1 VSVHP
6 ARVLGRVDRWVRR
19 WRVLLPVFI
28 AEFVVL
34 LGFGALLPVLPL
46 FVADQGID
54 IQTFGLITAAWAIA
68 KLFAEPLFGHIAD
81 RTGRHK
87 LLMVVGLVLLAVFML
102 LPLVF
107 TSAAALFVL
116 RLLAGAAAGMY
127 DPAARGVI
135 VNATAEGERGE
146 AFGLYTAFQM
156 GGFLIGPVIG
166 AIGARVVGGYAFPF
180 VLTGLLTAAAAA
192 YLYVAIP
199 AHLRRDPHGGAS
211 VTGPERAGGTD
222 PTPGTVS
229 TPPVDPSPAPLR
241 ALLNAPFMAAVVI
254 YFGLSLSF
262 GVYEVTWTLY
272 MIRLGASLEWVGA
285 TFMLF
290 GIGVVVVSPF
300 AGRIVDRLGAMRFA
314 AVGSLAIAI
323 SGALYVVATEPVF
336 PSIVVPFEAVAEGFA
351 VPALFALVAL
361 GTPAGRTSTAQG
373 IFGAAGTV
381 ALIVASVVAGMLW
394 ERDPTLPFVFFVVG
408 VLVCLAIGSAIY
420 AARGP
425 RKAAAPVAA
434 CLAAAVLLVSCS
446 GSIVPRPRVTPSPTP
461 SAGPTL
467 ATSAVATPQPPPT
480 PTPGPTP
487 MTYRVRSG
495 DTLSRIAAR
504 FLRTIGQLITANPE
518 ITDPNHVE
526 IGQVLVIPD
535 ADAPDI
541 PPSIA
546 VVQDARN
553 DLVDRSGFDVSG
565 QGYTDLEG
573 FAVRFREFDL
583 SMELQLLST
592 PPSVDPSVETISY
605 TINVDA
611 DVDGEPDYT
620 IVYGNAVGDP
630 ATYAASLRNRV
641 TGEELSGAFFP
652 GTVEETAKSIR
663 IAVALSALSTANG
676 GGDYAVAALVERSF
690 FPGGPADPEVEY
702 SVDMAPDQQWPQVNA
717 RWLTVGG

>member
-46 FVADQGID
+46 FVAEQGID
-54 IQTFGLITAAWAIA
+54 IRTFGLITAAWAIA

-87 LLMVVGLVLLAVFML
+87 LLMVVGLVLLAIFML

-135 VNATAEGERGE
+135 VNSTAEGERGE

-156 GGFLIGPVIG
+156 SGFLVGPVIG

-199 AHLRRDPHGGAS
+199 ARLRREAPAAAPGGTELAS
-211 VTGPERAGGTD
+211 TTDTGP
-222 PTPGTVS
+222 
-229 TPPVDPSPAPLR
+229 APFR

-351 VPALFALVAL
+351 IPALFALVAL
-361 GTPAGRTSTAQG
+361 GTPVGRTSTAQG

-381 ALIVASVVAGMLW
+381 ALIVASIVAGMLW

-425 RKAAAPVAA
+425 RKAVAPVAA

-467 ATSAVATPQPPPT
+467 ATIVVTTPQPLPT

-518 ITDPNHVE
+518 ITDPNHIE

-565 QGYTDLEG
+565 QGYADLEG

-630 ATYAASLRNRV
+630 QTYAAALRNRV

-702 SVDMAPDQQWPQVNA
+702 SVDMAPDQQWPHVNA